1 MATSRRPTI
10 TAVADHA
17 GVSPMTV
24 SRVLDGRST
33 VSPELAERVRISVA
47 ALGYQRNEQARS
59 LRPGQRSGLVGVAI
73 TNVANPYYAQF
84 LLGAE
89 EVLAETGR
97 TLMIG
102 STADSVAREERL
114 VAEFIGRQVEGLLVV
129 PTGGRTHLLPRR
141 LNGVPVVL
149 ASRQVPGIGADTVV
163 VADVQGAY
171 VGTSALL
178 ERGHRVIGFLGS
190 GMSSFTGGRR
200 LEGFRLAHEDAGVAV
215 REDLLRHGGTS
226 LADDPEHHRVIAES
240 LLDKHP
246 DLTAVLCANN
256 RNTVGLVRALARR
269 GELGRSAAELTVLA
283 FDDFELADVVDV
295 ALLVV
300 DHDGRELGRCAARM
314 LTERLDGG
322 FDGPARLIELPTS
335 LHLPTRGASDPGRD

>member
-1 MATSRRPTI
+1 MAFSRRPTI
-10 TAVADHA
+10 TAVAAHA

-33 VSPELAERVRISVA
+33 VSPELAERVRASVA
-47 ALGYQRNEQARS
+47 ALGYRRNEQARS
-59 LRPGQRSGLVGVAI
+59 LRPGQRSGLIGVAI

-84 LLGAE
+84 LLGAD

-97 TLMIG
+97 TLMVG
-102 STADSVAREERL
+102 STADTPGREERL

-129 PTGGRTHLLPRR
+129 PSGGRAHLLPRR
-141 LNGVPVVL
+141 LGGVPLVL

-171 VGTSALL
+171 EGTATLL
-178 ERGHRVIGFLGS
+178 DRGHRVIGFLGS

-200 LEGFRLAHEDAGVAV
+200 LDGFRLAHEDAGVTV
-215 REDLLRHGGTS
+215 HEDLVRHDETPLG
-226 LADDPEHHRVIAES
+226 DDLDPHRAAAES
-240 LLDKHP
+240 LLVADSE
-246 DLTAVLCANN
+246 LTAVLCANN

-269 GELGRSAAELTVLA
+269 GLLGRPAAELSVLA

-295 ALLVV
+295 ALLVI
-300 DHDGRELGRCAARM
+300 DHDGRELGRRAARM
-314 LTERLDGG
+314 LAERLDGG
-322 FDGPARLIELPTS
+322 YEGPPRLIELPTS
-335 LHLPTRGASDPGRD
+335 LRSAAPAGASSERW

>member
-10 TAVADHA
+10 TAVATHA

-33 VSPELAERVRISVA
+33 VSPELADRVRASVA

-102 STADSVAREERL
+102 STADSVAREGRL

-141 LNGVPVVL
+141 LNGVPLVL

-171 VGTSALL
+171 EGTTALL

-200 LEGFRLAHEDAGVAV
+200 LDGFRLAHEDAGVSV
-215 REDLLRHGGTS
+215 RGELLRQDGSS
-226 LADDPEHHRVIAES
+226 LADDPDHHRIIAES
-240 LLDKHP
+240 LLHDHP

-256 RNTVGLVRALARR
+256 RNTVGLVRALARH
-269 GELGRSAAELTVLA
+269 GGLGRSAAELTVLA

-335 LHLPTRGASDPGRD
+335 LHLPKRGA